1 MRKSVHLVLQGKGG
15 VGKSLIAR
23 LLVEY
28 MIHTKTSH
36 ASFDADP
43 VNQSLCAVDAF
54 GAKAVKLLDPN
65 GDISAR
71 SFDTMMG
78 DLLQASEEAIIVDSG
93 ASAFLPLMGYIEASG
108 AIEALLDE
116 DCEVF
121 IHTVVTAGAAFD
133 DTMKGFAQIAKRFG
147 DTCNVVVW
155 TNPFFGDLEQNGTKF
170 IETEAVQAL
179 IEQNL
184 IIGHVPMPVLHRLNQ
199 EDFEQFLAQNIPF
212 SEATAKEN
220 AELNTMVRRRLI
232 KLHTDLMAAIG
243 DILSDSEDASTDAA

>member
-1 MRKSVHLVLQGKGG
+1 
-15 VGKSLIAR
+15 
-23 LLVEY
+23 
-28 MIHTKTSH
+28 
-36 ASFDADP
+36 
-43 VNQSLCAVDAF
+43 
-54 GAKAVKLLDPN
+54 
-65 GDISAR
+65 
-71 SFDTMMG
+71 
-78 DLLQASEEAIIVDSG
+78 
-93 ASAFLPLMGYIEASG
+93 
-108 AIEALLDE
+108 
-116 DCEVF
+116 
-121 IHTVVTAGAAFD
+121 
-133 DTMKGFAQIAKRFG
+133 MKGFAQIAKRFG